1 MKRQPKR
8 FCSLCGGVTVTRRE
22 DNVPRSYCET
32 CGVFFYENPL
42 PVVSTI
48 LLSDRKILLVK
59 RGKKPYRGMWCL
71 PTGFAEAGES
81 IEDAALRELE
91 EETGMRGSIVGLV
104 DLGSAEN
111 YYYGDLLFVTFEV
124 EATGGR
130 LARGG
135 DADTVRYFPLDRIP
149 RLAFTSNKK
158 AIEAFIRS
166 KADAWAILD
175 SFNLAV
181 TEGTAGKK
189 KKNLLSDR
197 LIEVIEKNADRIAQ
211 YKGGSAKKREVA
223 RWVKEL
229 GLPLTLNVFGRST
242 RIRTLDPLVPNQV
255 RYQAAPHS
263 ALPMIVPQFFR
274 ASRCKALKI
283 ESICQ
288 AILLEHSSLSPI
300 LVNPTAQLLAASS
313 TDVRLA
319 CLCLKPTFNPIW
331 IAAVLAHPNL

>member
-197 LIEVIEKNADRIAQ
+197 LIEVIERNADRIARLWLEDVTTNHSTAGYHHVDRDDLFNRAYGIISQ
-211 YKGGSAKKREVA
+211 FGRWLGGYYRDQDI
-223 RWVKEL
+223 RNFYTEL
-229 GLPLTLNVFGRST
+229 GRERHQAGFKLSEVLSAQSLLKKHIWEFALSRGMWQK
-242 RIRTLDPLVPNQV
+242 TLDIYMALELDRRIVV
-255 RYQAAPHS
+255 FFDKAA
-263 ALPMIVPQFFR
+263 FYTTKGYEG
-274 ASRCKALKI
+274 KAG
-283 ESICQ
+283 
-288 AILLEHSSLSPI
+288 A
-300 LVNPTAQLLAASS
+300 
-313 TDVRLA
+313 
-319 CLCLKPTFNPIW
+319 
-331 IAAVLAHPNL
+331 

>member
-1 MKRQPKR
+1 
-8 FCSLCGGVTVTRRE
+8 VTRRE

-197 LIEVIEKNADRIAQ
+197 LIEVIERNADRIARLWLEDVTTNHSTAGYHHVDRDDLFNRAYGIISQ
-211 YKGGSAKKREVA
+211 FGRWLGGYYRDQDI
-223 RWVKEL
+223 RNFYTEL
-229 GLPLTLNVFGRST
+229 GRERHQAGFKLSEVLSAQSLLKKHIWEFALSRGMWQK
-242 RIRTLDPLVPNQV
+242 TLDIYMALELDRRIVV
-255 RYQAAPHS
+255 FFDKAA
-263 ALPMIVPQFFR
+263 FYTTKGYEG
-274 ASRCKALKI
+274 KAG
-283 ESICQ
+283 
-288 AILLEHSSLSPI
+288 A
-300 LVNPTAQLLAASS
+300 
-313 TDVRLA
+313 
-319 CLCLKPTFNPIW
+319 
-331 IAAVLAHPNL
+331 

>member
-197 LIEVIEKNADRIAQ
+197 LIEVIEKNADRIARLWLEDVTTNHSTAGYHHVDRDDLFNRAYGIISQ
-211 YKGGSAKKREVA
+211 FGRWLGGYYRDQDI
-223 RWVKEL
+223 RNFYTEL
-229 GLPLTLNVFGRST
+229 GRERHQAGFKLSEVLSAQSLLKKHIWEFALSRGMWQK
-242 RIRTLDPLVPNQV
+242 TLDIYMALELDRRIVV
-255 RYQAAPHS
+255 FFDKAA
-263 ALPMIVPQFFR
+263 FYTTKGYEG
-274 ASRCKALKI
+274 KAG
-283 ESICQ
+283 
-288 AILLEHSSLSPI
+288 A
-300 LVNPTAQLLAASS
+300 
-313 TDVRLA
+313 
-319 CLCLKPTFNPIW
+319 
-331 IAAVLAHPNL
+331 

>member
-197 LIEVIEKNADRIAQ
+197 LIEVIEKNADRIARLWLEDVTTNHSTAGYHHVDRDDLFNRAYGIISQ
-211 YKGGSAKKREVA
+211 FGRWLGGYYRDQDI
-223 RWVKEL
+223 RNFYTEL
-229 GLPLTLNVFGRST
+229 GRERHQAGFKLSEVLSAQSLLKKHIWEFALSRGMWQK
-242 RIRTLDPLVPNQV
+242 TLDIYMALELDRRIVV
-255 RYQAAPHS
+255 FFDKAAFYTTKGYEGKS
-263 ALPMIVPQFFR
+263 
-274 ASRCKALKI
+274 
-283 ESICQ
+283 
-288 AILLEHSSLSPI
+288 
-300 LVNPTAQLLAASS
+300 
-313 TDVRLA
+313 
-319 CLCLKPTFNPIW
+319 
-331 IAAVLAHPNL
+331 